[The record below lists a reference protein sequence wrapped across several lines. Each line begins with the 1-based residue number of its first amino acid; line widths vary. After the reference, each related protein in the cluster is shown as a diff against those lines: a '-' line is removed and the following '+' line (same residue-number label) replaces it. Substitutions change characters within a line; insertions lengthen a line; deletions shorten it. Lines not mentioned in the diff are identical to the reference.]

1 LHQPGSADHEN
12 DDTVDEE
19 EEEDDDD
26 DVRDCQAEVRLK
38 RDPSI

>member
-12 DDTVDEE
+12 DDTVDE